1 MVLATKTLFEKSVI
15 FDRITFFIL
24 VFTELINGILFIAS
38 GEERISMVL
47 LMLSLL
53 FIFVRG
59 ERTGLLRRLRS
70 LIDVFLIFCISG
82 YYFCDIAVMLI
93 WPKEVI
99 AVDKLGADLNFQN
112 IIIVIWCVIFLGY
125 LYYKLYRKKIIMQL
139 STRERV
145 VLYCFSGMI
154 MVVDVIL
161 QDTLYNGTFFNIP
174 PGIHFLMILCVLVSY
189 IEVPLLVIKNHQSV
203 YYKIGKEHQQELLE
217 LQLEHFEKYKES
229 QEETKKFRHDIIN
242 HLLTVQMLQK
252 ESKNKEA
259 EEYIDNLLG
268 IVQVLSPKIVTGC
281 DLLDGILEV
290 KLVKIKE
297 LSIEFKMEGVL
308 DRGLSWSPEDICI
321 VFANAIDNAIEACE
335 SVVEE
340 KRFIRFSCKKS
351 ANFYYIQI
359 VNSADSAMKYGK
371 NVRFT
376 TKKNKEL
383 HGYGLENIKDTVK
396 KYGGEIKTEK
406 CGDSF
411 SLQIMI
417 PV

>member
-47 LMLSLL
+47 SMLSLL

-70 LIDVFLIFCISG
+70 LLDVFLIFCISG
-82 YYFCDIAVMLI
+82 YHFCDIAVMLI

-189 IEVPLLVIKNHQSV
+189 IEVPLLVIKKHQSV

-396 KYGGEIKTEK
+396 KYGGEIKTKK

>member
-1 MVLATKTLFEKSVI
+1 MDLLLGSIMVLAAKILFEKSVI
-15 FDRITFFIL
+15 FDRIAFFIL
-24 VFTELINGILFIAS
+24 VITELINGILLIAF

-47 LMLSLL
+47 SMLSLF

-70 LIDVFLIFCISG
+70 LLDVFLIFCISG

-93 WPKEVI
+93 WPKKVIEV
-99 AVDKLGADLNFQN
+99 DRLGADLNFQN

-125 LYYKLYRKKIIMQL
+125 LYYKLYREKITMQL

-203 YYKIGKEHQQELLE
+203 HYKIGKEHQQELLE
-217 LQLEHFEKYKES
+217 LQLEHFAKYKES
-229 QEETKKFRHDIIN
+229 QEETRKFRHDIIN

-268 IVQVLSPKIVTGC
+268 KVQVLSPKVVTGC

-290 KLVKIKE
+290 KLVKIKA
-297 LSIEFKMEGVL
+297 LSIKFEIEGVL
-308 DRGLSWSPEDICI
+308 DRGLSWKPEDICI
-321 VFANAIDNAIEACE
+321 VFANAMDNAIEACE
-335 SVVEE
+335 
-340 KRFIRFSCKKS
+340 
-351 ANFYYIQI
+351 
-359 VNSADSAMKYGK
+359 
-371 NVRFT
+371 
-376 TKKNKEL
+376 
-383 HGYGLENIKDTVK
+383 
-396 KYGGEIKTEK
+396 
-406 CGDSF
+406 
-411 SLQIMI
+411 
-417 PV
+417 